1 MLQTLTDLTK
11 STNHWLVFII
21 YVVFLFALDLFAT
34 SRRKEQMNYRQSLL
48 WTAFWVIT
56 AATFNVYIYFYY
68 QGHTGNGMDKALE
81 FLTGYLVEQSLS
93 VDNLFVFLMI
103 FSVMRTAPESQG
115 IGLKWGIF
123 GAIILRVIFVVVGIG
138 LLNMFEPVIYV
149 FAVIILYA
157 AYKMIRGGEEKIEPE
172 NNFFVRLASKMMPV
186 TYDDAGKR
194 RFFLRTHERLHIT
207 PLLLTVIL
215 ILTTDL
221 VFAVDSIPAIIA
233 ITRDPYIVI
242 SSNIFAV
249 LGLQA
254 LFFAFAKLAEIF
266 YYLKHGV
273 ALILAFVGVKMLIAH
288 FYKIP
293 TILSLVIVLSVIVVS
308 ILISVVV
315 KRFKK
320 TS

>member
-1 MLQTLTDLTK
+1 MLQTLTDLAK
-11 STNHWLVFII
+11 STNPWLVFIV
-21 YVVFLFALDLFAT
+21 YVSLLFILDLIAT
-34 SRRKEQMNYRQSLL
+34 SRRKEIMSFRQSLL
-48 WTAFWVIT
+48 WTAFWVLT
-56 AATFNVYIYFYY
+56 AGAFNFYIYFLY
-68 QGHTGNGMDKALE
+68 QGLSGNGMEKYLE

-103 FSVMRTAPESQG
+103 FGVMRTAPESQG

-123 GAIILRVIFVVVGIG
+123 GAIVLRVIFVVVGIG
-138 LLNMFEPVIYV
+138 LLNLFEPVIYL

-172 NNFFVRLASKMMPV
+172 NNFFVRLAEKMLPV
-186 TYDDAGKR
+186 SYDDAGKR

-293 TILSLVIVLSVIVVS
+293 TLLSLVIVVAVILIS
-308 ILISVVV
+308 ILISVIV
-315 KRFKK
+315 KRSKK
-320 TS
+320 AP